1 MATVSNAGAG
11 SSMSNSQAG
20 TRGLSAGDWTR
31 LQRLRGAKT
40 YVTVNLATNKDIA
53 PTPVAQTPYTP
64 SALIK
69 PVVGTSNIRRPV
81 SMWTDYVGSQRADF
95 VLQRGNN
102 NNGFVLTDTNLC
114 ADCSTATTT
123 LSTRRTG
130 CIKCAVFVHKSIQ

>member
-1 MATVSNAGAG
+1 MATVSSAGAG

-40 YVTVNLATNKDIA
+40 YATVNLATNKDIA

-69 PVVGTSNIRRPV
+69 PVVGTDRIRRPA
-81 SMWTDYVGSQRADF
+81 SMWTDYRASQTADF
-95 VLQRGNN
+95 TLQRGNN

-114 ADCSTATTT
+114 DCSTTT
-123 LSTRRTG
+123 LSTRTTG